1 MGKGLE
7 RVGKK
12 KKRGGERD
20 RTNEQEQREHLTFR

>member
-12 KKRGGERD
+12 KKGGG
-20 RTNEQEQREHLTFR
+20 REIEPMSRSNAST